1 MQVITLNYETHS
13 FLGYPHLWRCFFLRD
28 FGKKQV
34 IKTIHMQKRRF

>member
-1 MQVITLNYETHS
+1 MKHIHFWDIPIYGGV
-13 FLGYPHLWRCFFLRD
+13 FFLRD